1 MGLALQIEYLFFI
14 FLFPTEYKT
23 FIPPP
28 FRYVPESTEYRSIIT
43 SYYDSVNRRKKSAGG
58 EESNTPS
65 LEEGRKQIGMKSGG
79 NGFTVG
85 NNRTLSDR
93 RTSQPLGSA
102 SGDMFAKSMGRK
114 QSKSKVDGALAR
126 WFSSSSTTNE
136 TSLDKNKT
144 EEESDKVVSELEEP
158 VKNVPLGQEEICE
171 TNQDVAY
178 SESKDTE
185 QQLRDEQS
193 TENSNENPS
202 VPSSNINRT
211 MHSSKPAY
219 WREIERQRQE
229 KEIEKERVKA
239 ELDADG

>member
-1 MGLALQIEYLFFI
+1 
-14 FLFPTEYKT
+14 
-23 FIPPP
+23 
-28 FRYVPESTEYRSIIT
+28 
-43 SYYDSVNRRKKSAGG
+43 
-58 EESNTPS
+58 
-65 LEEGRKQIGMKSGG
+65 MKSGG

-158 VKNVPLGQEEICE
+158 VKNVPNGQEHCE

-185 QQLRDEQS
+185 RQLRDEQS